1 MAKLTA
7 RQFREKHA
15 RNTTA
20 ARDDMIRGIG
30 NVREAPG
37 VLAAEKA
44 EKMLAGITAAVQS
57 GKWGDRVSSVSLE
70 EWKRLMVEKGVPRV
84 NAGIQAAAADIEDF
98 AQQLLDHQD
107 GYLPRIHDMPDL
119 TLEDN
124 INRAVEN
131 MREGAKFERR

>member
-15 RNTTA
+15 RNTIA
-20 ARDDMIRGIG
+20 AREDMIRGIG

-37 VLAAEKA
+37 ELAAEKA
-44 EKMLAGITAAVQS
+44 EKMLAGITEAVNS
-57 GKWGDRVSSVSLE
+57 GRWGERVRSVGLE
-70 EWKRLMVEKGVPRV
+70 EWKRLMLEKGVPRV
-84 NAGIQAAAADIEDF
+84 NAGITAAASDIEDF

-107 GYLPRIHDMPDL
+107 SYLPAIHDMADL

-124 INRAVEN
+124 IQRAAEN
-131 MREGAKFERR
+131 MRQGAKFRRR